1 MIYTKKFLV
10 FRTCASLLVILILT
24 STAQASTQPEITFLK
39 QFISPGDL
47 VFDVGANIGKKT
59 DLYLACNAR
68 VVCVD
73 PQPSSIQV
81 LKERFTDNKAVVI
94 ESVGLAQKV
103 GTLTFFICSRAHTIS
118 SFSHEWQQPGCRFSD
133 QGYLWDIPLEVPVTT
148 LDHLIAEY
156 GRPAFCK
163 IDVENFEYE
172 VLQGLSQPIKYLSFE
187 FAAEILHNTKKCVEY
202 LAALGYTKF
211 NFAIAEQPK
220 LALEKWVSAQ
230 EIIPAIERLAQNSDW
245 KYMWALWGDI
255 YAHYDIPIR

>member
-1 MIYTKKFLV
+1 VNQIKKI
-10 FRTCASLLVILILT
+10 CIASLYIITLT
-24 STAQASTQPEITFLK
+24 TQALMEHEIAFLQ

-94 ESVGLAQKV
+94 EAVGLAQKI

-118 SFSHEWQQPGCRFSD
+118 TFSHEWQQPGCRFSD
-133 QGYLWDIPLEVPVTT
+133 QGYLWDVPLEVPVTT
-148 LDHLIAEY
+148 LDQLIAQY

-187 FAAEILHNTKKCVEY
+187 FVTEVLHNAQKCVRH
-202 LAALGYTKF
+202 LASLGYTKF
-211 NFAIAEQPK
+211 NFAIAEQPQLTLK
-220 LALEKWVSAQ
+220 KWVNAQ
-230 EIIPAIERLAQNSDW
+230 EIIETIEHTAKNNNWQH
-245 KYMWALWGDI
+245 MGALWGDI
-255 YAHYDIPIR
+255 YAYYDGPIQ